1 MNDRPT
7 RVLIAGAGVA
17 AFEAA
22 LALRSLASGHV
33 SVELLAPERDFVYR
47 PLSVAAPFRV
57 GDVRR
62 FPLAGLVAA
71 ASAALRHGTL
81 QAVDSTRKVVTTREG
96 DEISYDALL
105 LTLGTRPVEEITG
118 ALTFRGPPDE
128 GEVERLL
135 EQARSGWV
143 KKIVFAMPRAAAWP
157 LPIYELALL
166 TQGHLSNRGAE
177 EVAIEIVTPERAPL
191 ELFGVGAGEA
201 IRDLL
206 EIRSIGVTLDTIPTK
221 VEDGFLHVSSGAPIR
236 ADRVVALPG
245 LEGTSIEG
253 VPHNGKGFVN
263 VDEHGVVG
271 GLDDVWAA
279 GDMTDFP
286 VKQGGL
292 AAQQAE
298 AAAQSIA
305 AFAGVEVEPKP
316 FAPVLR
322 GLLLTGLLPRFIR
335 GESTDQKPSFDTEP
349 LWWPPAKIV
358 GRYLAPFLATQVGES
373 PDEPPLTGTPGV
385 PIEVSLSPPA
395 GLGSVETRED
405 NPSLPRWMVS
415 SAAR

>member
-22 LALRSLASGHV
+22 LALRALASAHV

-47 PLSVAAPFRV
+47 PLAVAAPFRV
-57 GDVRR
+57 GEVRQ
-62 FPLAGLVAA
+62 FPLDGLVHSAG
-71 ASAALRHGTL
+71 AALRHGAV
-81 QAVDSTRKVVTTREG
+81 QAVDAIRKVVTTREG
-96 DEISYDALL
+96 EEVSYDALL
-105 LTLGTRPVEEITG
+105 LTLGTRPIEEITG
-118 ALTFRGPPDE
+118 ALTFRGPQDE

-157 LPIYELALL
+157 LPLYELALL
-166 TQGHLSNRGAE
+166 TQAHLSNRGAE
-177 EVAIEIVTPERAPL
+177 EVAIEIVTPESAPL
-191 ELFGVGAGEA
+191 ELFGVGASEA
-201 IRDLL
+201 IRELL
-206 EIRSIGVTLDTIPTK
+206 DIRGIGVTLGTIPME
-221 VEDGFLHVSSGAPIR
+221 VADGFLHMASGAPVR
-236 ADRVVALPG
+236 ADRVVALPR
-245 LEGTSIEG
+245 LEGPFVEG
-253 VPHNGKGFVN
+253 IPQNGQGFVN
-263 VDEHGVVG
+263 VDAHGVVP
-271 GLDDVWAA
+271 GLDEVWAA

-305 AFAGVEVEPKP
+305 AFAGSAVEPQP

-335 GESTDQKPSFDTEP
+335 GASKDEKPSFDTEP

-358 GRYLAPFLATQVGES
+358 GRYLAPFLARQVGLS
-373 PDEPPLTGTPGV
+373 PNEPPLTGTPGV
-385 PIEVSLSPPA
+385 PIEVSLSPP
-395 GLGSVETRED
+395 
-405 NPSLPRWMVS
+405 SLAPQ
-415 SAAR
+415 